1 MFIGPVFTREAA
13 VTPRRSK
20 FYTYRT
26 VYVAALFLLMCTAWL
41 VMAGTQII
49 RNVGD
54 MARFGAV
61 LFQILAPI
69 QLSLVI
75 FFAAFSSA
83 SAVALEKDKKT
94 LILLLMTR
102 LNNSELVLGKMLASL
117 LNVLVLILAA
127 LPLFTAIVLFGGV
140 SPSQIIYVF
149 LVTFVTA
156 IAAGSLGSTLAL
168 WREKTFQTLSLT
180 ALSIVFWLGFCEA
193 IAAGALT
200 WLIGDMPLGM
210 APDTLATA
218 LSPIRAVL
226 EAARPFPTLS
236 IELGALGNPI
246 WLYLVIACG
255 TTLALNGLSIALVR
269 VWNPSRE
276 ARRDF
281 GPKAETQESI
291 WGAEHDLAQ
300 KPGKPAA
307 ESDES
312 RRSEHVDAR
321 TRKMQSNHRQVW
333 DNPVLWRETQTWAYG
348 RKVIIIRVVY
358 MLLVAAA
365 AAALHQLILSNAA
378 KSVVDQMGAIIPDA
392 AQALTP
398 LYLVSMVIVN
408 ALAVTSITNERD
420 GRSLDILLVTDLT
433 PREFI
438 FGKLMGV
445 LWVTKEMVIA
455 PLLLTFYLWWQ
466 DGMNTENL
474 VFLSLG
480 LAVMYLFVTTLGIH
494 CGMIYASSRVAIG
507 VSLGTVFFLFLGVI
521 TCILLM
527 ISFSDSFHFQLFP
540 FLGFIAGGGLG
551 LYVAIGHRNP
561 SPAIA
566 TAAFVVPLA
575 TFYAIT
581 TLLLNKNLEVFLV
594 TAFSYGF
601 TTFAMLIP
609 AIYEFDVE
617 MGRTSGQDDS

>member
-127 LPLFTAIVLFGGV
+127 LPLFTAVVLFGGV

-180 ALSIVFWLGFCEA
+180 ALAIVFWLGFCEA

-255 TTLALNGLSIALVR
+255 TTLVLNGLSIALVR

-291 WGAEHDLAQ
+291 WGAEHDLALKQ
-300 KPGKPAA
+300 DKPAA

-365 AAALHQLILSNAA
+365 AVALHQLILSNAA
-378 KSVVDQMGAIIPDA
+378 KSIVDQMGAIIPDA

-438 FGKLMGV
+438 FGKLLGV
-445 LWVTKEMVIA
+445 LWVTKEMVVA

-466 DGMNTENL
+466 NGMNTENL

>member
-83 SAVALEKDKKT
+83 SAVAQEKDKKT

-127 LPLFTAIVLFGGV
+127 LPLFTAVVLFGGV
-140 SPSQIIYVF
+140 SPAQITYVF

-156 IAAGSLGSTLAL
+156 LAAGSLGSTLAL
-168 WREKTFQTLSLT
+168 WREKTFQTLALT
-180 ALSIVFWLGFCEA
+180 ALTIVFWLGLCEA

-200 WLIGDMPLGM
+200 ALIGDMPLRM

-226 EAARPFPTLS
+226 EAARPFPTVSL
-236 IELGALGNPI
+236 ELGALGNPI
-246 WLYLVIACG
+246 WLYLAIAVG
-255 TTLALNGLSIALVR
+255 ATLTLNGLSIALVR

-281 GPKAETQESI
+281 GPKAESQESI

-300 KPGKPAA
+300 KQANDA
-307 ESDES
+307 EAEES

-321 TRKMQSNHRQVW
+321 TRKMQSKHREVW

-365 AAALHQLILSNAA
+365 AVALHQLIESNAA

-445 LWVTKEMVIA
+445 LWVTKEMVVA

-466 DGMNTENL
+466 QGMTTENL

-480 LAVMYLFVTTLGIH
+480 LAVMYLFVTTLGVH

>member
-83 SAVALEKDKKT
+83 SAVAQEKDKKT

-149 LVTFVTA
+149 LVTFFTT

-168 WREKTFQTLSLT
+168 WREKTFQTLALT
-180 ALSIVFWLGFCEA
+180 ALTIVFWLGFCEA
-193 IAAGALT
+193 IAAGALNR
-200 WLIGDMPLGM
+200 LIGDLPLGM
-210 APDTLATA
+210 APATLATA

-236 IELGALGNPI
+236 TDLGVFGNPI
-246 WLYLVIACG
+246 WLYLAIAAA
-255 TTLALNGLSIALVR
+255 TTLVLNGLAIGLVR

-276 ARRDF
+276 ARRDA

-300 KPGKPAA
+300 NDKQAA
-307 ESDES
+307 GDDET
-312 RRSEHVDAR
+312 RRAEHVDAR
-321 TRKMQSNHRQVW
+321 TRKMASKHREVW

-348 RKVIIIRVVY
+348 RKVIIIRIVY

-365 AAALHQLILSNAA
+365 AVALHQLIASHAA
-378 KSVVDQMGAIIPDA
+378 KSVIDQAGAIIPDA

-438 FGKLMGV
+438 FGKLAGV
-445 LWVTKEMVIA
+445 LWVTKEMVVA
-455 PLLLTFYLWWQ
+455 PLLLTLYLWWQ
-466 DGMNTENL
+466 GGMYTENL

-551 LYVAIGHRNP
+551 LYVTIGHRNP
-561 SPAIA
+561 SGAIA
-566 TAAFVVPLA
+566 LAAFMVPLA

-594 TAFSYGF
+594 TVFAYGF
-601 TTFAMLIP
+601 TTCAMLIP
-609 AIYEFDVE
+609 AIFEFDVE